1 MNLEICFPI
10 IGLDNKRDLTT
21 VSNKKCKQVERTF
34 GLLIRAQYRQTMEY
48 GRLDYVYDDACD
60 GLGPVEICKQNGE
73 LNLTDL
79 VEDTSGGCTY
89 RQGKPLKYID
99 KIYIFID

>member
-1 MNLEICFPI
+1 MNLEICFSI
-10 IGLDNKRDLTT
+10 IILDNKRGLTT

>member
-1 MNLEICFPI
+1 MNLQICFLI
-10 IGLDNKRDLTT
+10 IDLDQKRGLET

-60 GLGPVEICKQNGE
+60 GLGPVEVCKQKGD
-73 LNLTDL
+73 LNLTEL
-79 VEDTSGGCTY
+79 IEDTSGGCTY
-89 RQGKPLKYID
+89 RQSILLMYIGKDLYIH
-99 KIYIFID
+99 

>member
-1 MNLEICFPI
+1 M
-10 IGLDNKRDLTT
+10 
-21 VSNKKCKQVERTF
+21 SNKKCKQVQRTF

-89 RQGKPLKYID
+89 RQGKPLKYIGKD
-99 KIYIFID
+99 LYIYWLNKTNIAAKDW